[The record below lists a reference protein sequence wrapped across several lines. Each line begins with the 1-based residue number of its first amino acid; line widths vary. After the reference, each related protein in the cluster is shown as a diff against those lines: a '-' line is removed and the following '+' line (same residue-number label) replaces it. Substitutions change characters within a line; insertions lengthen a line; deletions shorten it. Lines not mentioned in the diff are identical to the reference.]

1 MFNKRQNGSH
11 ANLQGLLLGTSGDI
25 TTELLWR
32 ISQGDDRPTQ
42 TLQPKVIMILIGTND
57 LGRMECSKNT
67 TLQGIVNVVESIS
80 SGWPTTPLIVHGL
93 LPRSDIYNQGDYNL
107 GRYWQD
113 IIFINRELEILCQ
126 ERPKQL
132 WHYMDASHIFLTD
145 ETSTDE
151 DSSSGPT
158 MMINRTLMSD
168 SLHPDVVGYNIWGQ
182 EIVQKVLQIIN

>member
-1 MFNKRQNGSH
+1 M
-11 ANLQGLLLGTSGDI
+11 DYY
-25 TTELLWR
+25 
-32 ISQGDDRPTQ
+32 
-42 TLQPKVIMILIGTND
+42 
-57 LGRMECSKNT
+57 
-67 TLQGIVNVVESIS
+67 
-80 SGWPTTPLIVHGL
+80 
-93 LPRSDIYNQGDYNL
+93 PRSDIYNQGDYNL